1 MIIGGIQKSSLIDY
15 PEKISCVVFL
25 AGCNFTCPYCHNP
38 DLVRWK
44 SSNKPPF
51 DENKICAFLES
62 RKGFLD
68 GVVISGGEPTLND
81 DLPLFLERI
90 QKLGYSIKLDTNGTR
105 PPMVERLIHNGLIDY
120 IAMDIKANPLAYPQ
134 YIAMN
139 HNPASILTSIK
150 IIRDSELPHEFRTT
164 CVKPMVN
171 ERSIRSISRT
181 IAGAPLYALQRFR
194 DDNGVLNPR
203 FFDRMGAGHD
213 RDELVR
219 LQTIASPWVKKCI
232 VRS

>member
-1 MIIGGIQKSSLIDY
+1 MVIGGIQKSSLIDY
-15 PEKISCVVFL
+15 PGKISCVVFL

-44 SSNKPPF
+44 PASKSSIV
-51 DENKICAFLES
+51 ENKVYGFLEN

-139 HNPASILTSIK
+139 HNPASILSSIE
-150 IIRDSELPHEFRTT
+150 IIRDSGLPHEFRTT

-194 DDNGVLNPR
+194 DENGVLDPL
-203 FFDRMGAGHD
+203 FFDRMGAGCD
-213 RDELVR
+213 RNEIIR
-219 LQTIASPWVKKCI
+219 LQAIASPWVIKCI